1 MFCFRVDAIRIAEE
15 ERETLSAV
23 NRINPLDEELIKTK
37 GMLKAPS
44 ARREGLS
51 RHNSTKRESRE
62 SQDISLAESSP
73 QKEKTLET
81 TSSPNSN
88 DPHTEK
94 TDSSM
99 MQTEKSSSET
109 GNPEDVKMNL
119 TLSFEDKKEV
129 TYSRCPDTK
138 SLEDTGEA
146 KNASAGVGTEL
157 DDD

>member
-1 MFCFRVDAIRIAEE
+1 MLFCFRVDAIRIAEE

-62 SQDISLAESSP
+62 SQDMSSAESSP
-73 QKEKTLET
+73 KKEKTLET
-81 TSSPNSN
+81 TNSP
-88 DPHTEK
+88 EK
-94 TDSSM
+94 IDSSM
-99 MQTEKSSSET
+99 TLTEKSSSET
-109 GNPEDVKMNL
+109 GNPEDVKVNL

-146 KNASAGVGTEL
+146 KNASAGDGTE
-157 DDD
+157 

>member
-1 MFCFRVDAIRIAEE
+1 MLFCFRVDAIRIAEE

-44 ARREGLS
+44 ARRESLS

-62 SQDISLAESSP
+62 SQDMSSAESSP

-81 TSSPNSN
+81 TNSP
-88 DPHTEK
+88 EK
-94 TDSSM
+94 IDSSM
-99 MQTEKSSSET
+99 TLTEKSSSET
-109 GNPEDVKMNL
+109 GNPEDVKVNL

-146 KNASAGVGTEL
+146 NNASAGDGTE
-157 DDD
+157 

>member
-1 MFCFRVDAIRIAEE
+1 MLFCFRVDAIRIAEE

-62 SQDISLAESSP
+62 SQDMSSAESSP

-81 TSSPNSN
+81 TNSP
-88 DPHTEK
+88 EK
-94 TDSSM
+94 IDSSM
-99 MQTEKSSSET
+99 TLTEKSSSET
-109 GNPEDVKMNL
+109 GNPEDVKVNL

-138 SLEDTGEA
+138 SLEDTGET
-146 KNASAGVGTEL
+146 KNASAGDGTES

>member
-1 MFCFRVDAIRIAEE
+1 MLFCFRVDAIRIAEE

-62 SQDISLAESSP
+62 SQDISSAESSP

-81 TSSPNSN
+81 TNSP
-88 DPHTEK
+88 EK
-94 TDSSM
+94 IDSSM
-99 MQTEKSSSET
+99 TLTEKSSSET

-138 SLEDTGEA
+138 SLEDKGEA
-146 KNASAGVGTEL
+146 KNASAGDGTE
-157 DDD
+157 

>member
-1 MFCFRVDAIRIAEE
+1 M
-15 ERETLSAV
+15 S
-23 NRINPLDEELIKTK
+23 
-37 GMLKAPS
+37 S
-44 ARREGLS
+44 
-51 RHNSTKRESRE
+51 
-62 SQDISLAESSP
+62 AESSP

-81 TSSPNSN
+81 TNSP
-88 DPHTEK
+88 EK
-94 TDSSM
+94 IDSSM
-99 MQTEKSSSET
+99 TLTEKSSSET

-146 KNASAGVGTEL
+146 KNDSAGDGTEW

>member
-1 MFCFRVDAIRIAEE
+1 MLFCFRVDAIRIAEE

-62 SQDISLAESSP
+62 SQDMSSAESSP

-81 TSSPNSN
+81 TNSP
-88 DPHTEK
+88 EK
-94 TDSSM
+94 IDSSM

-109 GNPEDVKMNL
+109 GNPEDVKVNL

-129 TYSRCPDTK
+129 TYSRCRDTK

-146 KNASAGVGTEL
+146 KNASAGVGTE
-157 DDD
+157 